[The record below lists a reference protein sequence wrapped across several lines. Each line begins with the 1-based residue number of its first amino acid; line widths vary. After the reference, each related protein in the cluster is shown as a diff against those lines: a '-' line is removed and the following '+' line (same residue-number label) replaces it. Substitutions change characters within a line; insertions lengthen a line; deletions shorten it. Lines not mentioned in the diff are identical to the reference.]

1 MLATRVGRRGQ
12 IVLPKEVRTKIK
24 VAEGDQIAFVID
36 GEQVVIKPIT
46 HTLLELRGRVKVSKV
61 SMICPPRHLTA
72 AISTISATNGYLPD
86 VSVSNPM

>member
-36 GEQVVIKPIT
+36 GEQIVIKPIT
-46 HTLLELRGRVKVSKV
+46 HTLLELRGRVKVSGRQDFDSIRKQV
-61 SMICPPRHLTA
+61 KAKRA
-72 AISTISATNGYLPD
+72 AKWGNKDGR
-86 VSVSNPM
+86 

>member
-24 VAEGDQIAFVID
+24 VVEGDQIAFVID

-46 HTLLELRGRVKVSKV
+46 HTLLELRGRVKVSGKQDFDSV
-61 SMICPPRHLTA
+61 RKQVKAKRA
-72 AISTISATNGYLPD
+72 AKRGNKD
-86 VSVSNPM
+86 ER